1 MKISAQQKVETRQA
15 ILDATVEL
23 IIEKGMRGT
32 SMRAV
37 ARQAGVGDATVYN
50 YFPTKEA
57 IFYAY
62 YEGRF
67 AQAASN
73 LQQLEGLAD
82 YTLQERLQ
90 ALFEELLTVFLP
102 DREFLQAT
110 FRPVFF
116 AMPPNCRELRP
127 IQEHFFASVSAAFAA
142 AKDRG
147 ECEDML
153 FEAIII
159 RFFWDYFIGIVFY
172 WLKDESEQ
180 FTATSVLID
189 KTMDLGCTLLRANVA
204 TKAYDICSFLFRSH
218 ILSRLEGLL
227 PGTDAWKTMATAFM
241 EGDSERKSTK
251 G

>member
-15 ILDATVEL
+15 IVDAAVDL
-23 IIEKGMRGT
+23 IIEKGFRAT

-67 AQAASN
+67 AEAVSRLN
-73 LQQLEGLAD
+73 RTGGLEE

-90 ALFEELLTVFLP
+90 ALFETLLQAFLP

-110 FRPVFF
+110 FRSVFF
-116 AMPPNCRELRP
+116 SMPPNSRELRP
-127 IQEHFFASVSAAFAA
+127 IQEHFFEAVSAAFAA
-142 AKDRG
+142 AREKG
-147 ECEDML
+147 ELEDML
-153 FEAIII
+153 FEAMIV
-159 RFFWDYFIGIVFY
+159 RFFWDYCIGVVLY
-172 WLKDESEQ
+172 WLKDESEG

-189 KTMDLGCTLLRANVA
+189 KTMDLGCALLRANVA
-204 TKAYDICSFLFRSH
+204 AKAYDICSFLFRSH
-218 ILSRLEGLL
+218 VLSRLEGPF
-227 PGTDAWKTMATAFM
+227 PGVDALKTMATAFM
-241 EGDSERKSTK
+241 EGGDGRKNTK
-251 G
+251 R